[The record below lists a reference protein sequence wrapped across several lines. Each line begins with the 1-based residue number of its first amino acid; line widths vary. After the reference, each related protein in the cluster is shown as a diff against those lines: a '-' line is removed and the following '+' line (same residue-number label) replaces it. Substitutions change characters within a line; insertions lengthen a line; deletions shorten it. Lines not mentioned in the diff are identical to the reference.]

1 MSPVGSSITAEDLLA
16 LPDDGIE
23 RWIKDGRLR
32 VDGPTIRNRSHS
44 KTLSRIV
51 FALESWVRQQAS
63 PRGEVLC
70 GEAGVRLRRDPE
82 LTVGIH
88 AVYIGQELAS
98 QTFAGTTIVDGV
110 PVLAV
115 EILSP
120 SDKQDEV
127 EEKIDDYLGAGV
139 LQVWEVNPRRRTVT
153 VYRPD
158 REPEF
163 FNVPQE
169 LVADPEL
176 PGFRVPLLALFGGCG
191 GLTLLVHSLRE

>member
-1 MSPVGSSITAEDLLA
+1 MITVATPITAEDLLS

-23 RWIKDGRLR
+23 RWIKDGELR
-32 VDGPTIRNRSHS
+32 AGGMTICNRFHSETLTLIVVALHSWLRN
-44 KTLSRIV
+44 
-51 FALESWVRQQAS
+51 Q
-63 PRGEVLC
+63 PRPHGKVLC

-82 LTVGIH
+82 LTVGID
-88 AVYIGQELAS
+88 AVYIGPELAK
-98 QTFAGTTIVDGV
+98 QTFAGTTIVEGV

-120 SDKQDEV
+120 SDKQEEV

-158 REPEF
+158 QEPEF
-163 FNVPQE
+163 FNVTQE
-169 LVADPEL
+169 LLADPEL
-176 PGFRVPLLALFGGCG
+176 PGFRVPVLALFEDVG
-191 GLTLLVHSLRE
+191 V

>member
-1 MSPVGSSITAEDLLA
+1 MSTLASPITAEDLLA
-16 LPDDGIE
+16 LPDDGVE
-23 RWIKDGRLR
+23 RWIKDGELR
-32 VDGPTIRNRSHS
+32 KGGMTIRNRFHS

-82 LTVGIH
+82 LTVGID
-88 AVYIGQELAS
+88 AVYLSPELAS

-158 REPEF
+158 QEPEF
-163 FNVPQE
+163 FNVTQE

-176 PGFRVPLLALFGGCG
+176 PGFRVPVSALFEDVG
-191 GLTLLVHSLRE
+191 V